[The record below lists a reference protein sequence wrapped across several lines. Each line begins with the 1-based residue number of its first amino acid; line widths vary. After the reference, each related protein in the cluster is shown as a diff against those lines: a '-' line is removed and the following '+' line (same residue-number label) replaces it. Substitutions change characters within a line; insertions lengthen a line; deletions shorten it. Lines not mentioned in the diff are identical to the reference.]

1 MVLPMVIAIWPL
13 VVCVAGLILYLA
25 ATNAKP
31 VEIGRITFMVGLLWL
46 VYGLVG
52 HVLHLGG

>member
-1 MVLPMVIAIWPL
+1 MLIAIWPL
-13 VVCVAGLILYLA
+13 VICIAGLILYLA

-31 VEIGRITFMVGLLWL
+31 VEIGRIMFFVGLLWL

-52 HVLHLGG
+52 KTLHLGG

>member
-1 MVLPMVIAIWPL
+1 MVIAIWPL